1 MENSN
6 SSVSVFTSMYPRM
19 DMGLEWVGVLVVCH
33 WWSISRCKTNFEKLG
48 LQGSSCYLSQ
58 LIFLL

>member
-6 SSVSVFTSMYPRM
+6 FSVSVFTSMYPRM
-19 DMGLEWVGVLVVCH
+19 DMGRVGVLVVCH
-33 WWSISRCKTNFEKLG
+33 RRSISRCKTNFEKLG